1 VGGLGGAE
9 KRSPKLILMISYPAS
24 FSNQINLSRKTKQ
37 EEVAPRLSNLTR
49 KRDEIL
55 YTNLEL
61 QKACAML
68 RMEIKRLRTDVASE
82 AALEG
87 HEKNGNEVKKDA
99 L

>member
-1 VGGLGGAE
+1 
-9 KRSPKLILMISYPAS
+9 MIFFPVS

-49 KRDEIL
+49 KRDETL

-68 RMEIKRLRTDVASE
+68 RMEIKRLRTDVASK

-87 HEKNGNEVKKDA
+87 HKKNENEVEEDA